1 MELTMQIRHNLK
13 IHAGVTLYRKVH
25 FAVKSYPRVDL
36 QTMADL
42 HCRYGDDVEATKRR
56 VPVITTTTTLYFFTA
71 RCYTQNTE
79 ENRLMSKYGVS
90 GLSEWLEQGM
100 VGKFRH
106 TSKFTATSNGF
117 PHDRTAFFV
126 V

>member
-56 VPVITTTTTLYFFTA
+56 VPVITTTTTTLYFLPRDAIRRTRKKTA
-71 RCYTQNTE
+71 
-79 ENRLMSKYGVS
+79 
-90 GLSEWLEQGM
+90 
-100 VGKFRH
+100 
-106 TSKFTATSNGF
+106 
-117 PHDRTAFFV
+117 
-126 V
+126 